1 MKKILLILPFAFSF
15 YHASA
20 QNKIIEE
27 EIKKLEQMEV
37 QAILAKDTLALKKI
51 WDENFVVN
59 APNNQVVEAKPNSV
73 DRPVLS
79 QARTGFTREVE
90 YLNVRGDNAIS
101 MGSETVIPGGNLP
114 NSGQAVKRRFTHIW
128 MKVDGKWKLAVRHAN
143 VVCENK

>member
-1 MKKILLILPFAFSF
+1 MKRILFILPLIFCFW
-15 YHASA
+15 HVNA
-20 QNKIIEE
+20 QSTIVGE

-51 WDENFVVN
+51 WDKNFVVN
-59 APNNQVVEAKPNSV
+59 APNNQVVEAKENSV

-90 YLNVRGDNAIS
+90 YINVRGDNVIS

-114 NSGQAVKRRFTHIW
+114 NSGQTVKRRFTHIW
-128 MKVDGKWKLAVRHAN
+128 MKVDGEWKLAVRHAN